1 MESVDAR
8 IGSSSFISGRIEGE
22 GNLIIEGRVEGS
34 IIIKGDLQIE
44 AGAQVKSSVQARNV
58 VVMGLLVGD
67 AVATE
72 RVELAPSG
80 RMIGDIRAP
89 RFMISEGA
97 AFRGKVDMVE
107 YPLTDRPTDQAR
119 SSRPVTRATQQQ
131 TTRPAPTSS
140 LPPRRVEPRR
150 EPTRPPLQGARP
162 VNTPAPV
169 PVGVGVSSSPPSPS
183 QTASTAPRPAGTL
196 YTPPPLPRPPEAGG
210 ARKAIIIKKKTN
222 DGS

>member
-8 IGSSSFISGRIEGE
+8 IGSSSFVSGRIEGE

-80 RMIGDIRAP
+80 RMIGDVRAP
-89 RFMISEGA
+89 RFTISEGA
-97 AFRGKVDMVE
+97 AFRGKVDMVD
-107 YPLTDRPTDQAR
+107 YPLTERPAEQAR
-119 SSRPVTRATQQQ
+119 SGRSIPRAAQQSS
-131 TTRPAPTSS
+131 RPAPPSS

-150 EPTRPPLQGARP
+150 EASRPALPGARP
-162 VNTPAPV
+162 VNSPSPV
-169 PVGVGVSSSPPSPS
+169 PVGVGVANSQTAPA

-196 YTPPPLPRPPEAGG
+196 YTPPPLPRPPEVGG
-210 ARKAIIIKKKTN
+210 VRKAIIIKKKTN